1 MGKKMEIRKSLYL
14 KSFFLIFGTSLI
26 PLLII
31 FIYLNMHNSNF
42 EISSLSTI
50 FLLLFLLALVLA
62 IICASFISK
71 PIYNRLVKYNEFA
84 RKIAGGKFEHRIP
97 VDVADELGKLGK
109 FFNLLTK
116 EHHEIKKKGVSEK
129 LFEGEKIEAILK
141 NIGDGIIVT
150 DRSNRIELVNS
161 VANKWFEKKIN
172 GYSGQKIDEIIQEK
186 ILLDLID
193 EVKAG
198 ANSDD
203 SKVEIKIE
211 SQSNRK
217 EIFLQAIA
225 TRVVGEN
232 NNLIGVATTL
242 RDLTK
247 EKEIDRMK
255 TELVSMVAHELRSP
269 LTSIAGFS
277 ELLLDKEISH
287 EQSTEYAEIILTE
300 SRRLSELINKFLDIS
315 RIESGRSQI
324 QKSFVDCG
332 DVIRSVLSMNM
343 CLAESK
349 GIAVK
354 LDLPEKIDPVFVDRE
369 LMGEVILNLFSN
381 AVKYSPDGKRIT
393 ICLEDKKDEQIIKV
407 LDQGYGISE
416 DSLKKIFNKFFRVKD
431 NEKIQ
436 DINGSGLGLS
446 LVKEIIEQHG
456 GTIRAESQLNQG
468 SSFIITLPKNT
479 DQESEL
485 NIEQVTEEYIIE

>member
-1 MGKKMEIRKSLYL
+1 M
-14 KSFFLIFGTSLI
+14 
-26 PLLII
+26 
-31 FIYLNMHNSNF
+31 
-42 EISSLSTI
+42 
-50 FLLLFLLALVLA
+50 
-62 IICASFISK
+62 
-71 PIYNRLVKYNEFA
+71 
-84 RKIAGGKFEHRIP
+84 
-97 VDVADELGKLGK
+97 
-109 FFNLLTK
+109 
-116 EHHEIKKKGVSEK
+116 
-129 LFEGEKIEAILK
+129 
-141 NIGDGIIVT
+141 
-150 DRSNRIELVNS
+150 
-161 VANKWFEKKIN
+161 
-172 GYSGQKIDEIIQEK
+172 
-186 ILLDLID
+186 
-193 EVKAG
+193 
-198 ANSDD
+198 
-203 SKVEIKIE
+203 
-211 SQSNRK
+211 
-217 EIFLQAIA
+217 QAIA